1 MILVDLTSAVTQLAA
16 DTATGLA
23 AAVPDPPPVRPP
35 GAGKLEKMAGWV
47 MWIAGL
53 VLVVAAAVAGIKL
66 ATDYDHARGN
76 PDGLKKLGW
85 VCAGAIVVGSASA
98 IVKLMM

>member
-1 MILVDLTSAVTQLAA
+1 MILVDLTSAVPHLTADLA
-16 DTATGLA
+16 TVLA

-35 GAGKLEKMAGWV
+35 GAGKLEKIAGWV

-53 VLVVAAAVAGIKL
+53 ALVVAAAIAGVKL
-66 ATDYDHARGN
+66 ATDYDHARSS
-76 PDGLKKLGW
+76 PEGLKKLGW

-98 IVKLMM
+98 IITVMM